1 MSGINEVLCEF
12 LLSSVHRLRPSEEM
26 LDSSHTLRSAYR
38 SPAPETWQTEIKPG
52 YGEVESKVR
61 FPLPHTLGGD
71 EILTKIG
78 TKIGR
83 SRRILLAPQRNAS
96 IYRTSFEL
104 ERPRMALQVLSLFL
118 LALPIASIAWTI
130 THEEVVR
137 EFRDVCLGK
146 STTCRRIY
154 ERKFFYL
161 FTCEYCFSHYVA
173 AVFLLITRFKL
184 LYPDW
189 RGYLIAGFSLVWV
202 ANVYMS
208 LFARIRLEVKR
219 ERVQIK
225 KEEEGVQ

>member
-1 MSGINEVLCEF
+1 MTFEV
-12 LLSSVHRLRPSEEM
+12 
-26 LDSSHTLRSAYR
+26 
-38 SPAPETWQTEIKPG
+38 I
-52 YGEVESKVR
+52 
-61 FPLPHTLGGD
+61 
-71 EILTKIG
+71 
-78 TKIGR
+78 
-83 SRRILLAPQRNAS
+83 
-96 IYRTSFEL
+96 
-104 ERPRMALQVLSLFL
+104 SLFL
-118 LALPIASIAWTI
+118 IALPIASIAWTI

-137 EFRDVCLGK
+137 QFRDVCLGK

-173 AVFLLITRFKL
+173 AVFLIITRFKL

-219 ERVQIK
+219 ERAQIK
-225 KEEEGVQ
+225 KVESGIDLDEQPRPPSL

>member
-1 MSGINEVLCEF
+1 MTF
-12 LLSSVHRLRPSEEM
+12 
-26 LDSSHTLRSAYR
+26 
-38 SPAPETWQTEIKPG
+38 
-52 YGEVESKVR
+52 
-61 FPLPHTLGGD
+61 
-71 EILTKIG
+71 
-78 TKIGR
+78 
-83 SRRILLAPQRNAS
+83 
-96 IYRTSFEL
+96 
-104 ERPRMALQVLSLFL
+104 QVLSLFL

-146 STTCRRIY
+146 STTCRKIY
-154 ERKFFYL
+154 QRKFFYL

-189 RGYLIAGFSLVWV
+189 RGYLIAGFSLVWM

-225 KEEEGVQ
+225 QQEKDVE